1 VLANKRIA
9 LSLCDCNLFDGYAAV
24 EYQHALLSPLG
35 CRAAQALIAQ
45 PARAQ
50 EIFRTVPHIGK
61 ELLRKGP
68 GFAADLTTPPRQF
81 WFANV

>member
-9 LSLCDCNLFDGYAAV
+9 LSLCDCNLFDYYAAV
-24 EYQHALLSPLG
+24 ECQHALPSPLG

-50 EIFRTVPHIGK
+50 EIFRTVPRIG
-61 ELLRKGP
+61 EEILRKGP
-68 GFAADLTTPPRQF
+68 GFVADLTTPPRQVG
-81 WFANV
+81 FASV